1 MFYLTEE
8 EFQKRMEKIQAQNKQ
23 KEYRRL
29 LKEERRKSKMPIKL
43 PSTSKLILLVGFLL
57 CLEIIIFCQ
66 YAMITT
72 MDLSALYAMIGIVAT
87 FSSMVLG
94 YFLKSKSENTVGGI
108 TYDMAMLEA
117 SQNASYES
125 TEGVE

>member
-1 MFYLTEE
+1 M
-8 EFQKRMEKIQAQNKQ
+8 
-23 KEYRRL
+23 
-29 LKEERRKSKMPIKL
+29 
-43 PSTSKLILLVGFLL
+43 